1 MQGRS
6 LKLKT
11 VKRPRRLQQAGQAL
25 VEFAFAIPFLLL
37 CVVAVIYFGR
47 AFYVSQIL
55 SYAAQEGA
63 RAASSMPNLNDP
75 AVRDAVRGF
84 TTSGDASNTN
94 SVIYSIL
101 HDANLLSGG
110 ASVASGKLP
119 PSAVVKIL
127 PWDGDGSAQDSV
139 PAGTVAVRVDYP
151 FSIVINPFTGQ
162 SATPVTSISIAL
174 TANPADRPVSFGDF
188 RMSEKATVAQSIY
201 QEVN

>member
-1 MQGRS
+1 MQGRARLAKQKNRS
-6 LKLKT
+6 LRAPQT
-11 VKRPRRLQQAGQAL
+11 GQSL

-37 CVVAVIYFGR
+37 CVVAIIYFGR

-63 RAASSMPNLNDP
+63 RAAASMPNLNDP
-75 AVRDAVRGF
+75 TVRDAVRGF

-110 ASVASGKLP
+110 ATVASGSLP
-119 PSAVVKIL
+119 ASAVVKIL
-127 PWDGDGSAQDSV
+127 PWDGDGSAQDAV

-151 FSIVINPFTGQ
+151 FSILINPFTGQ

-174 TANPADRPVSFGDF
+174 TANPADAPVAFPDF